1 MSITTVI
8 LADDHHLVR
17 HSLRVM
23 LETKPGFRVIGEAED
38 GLQALE
44 LLEQLKPDV
53 IVIDVMMPK
62 LGGLEVARQA
72 RKRSPATR
80 VVMLSMYADE
90 AYVIEALRSGAQ
102 AYVLKSCSPEEFVA
116 AIKEASLGHSY
127 LSPPLS
133 DLAIRAYISAAQAS
147 SLDAPEPLTARER
160 EVLHLAAQGYTTT
173 QIADILSI
181 SQQTAQTH
189 RRNMMHR
196 LKLHSQTE
204 LVRYAIEKGILKPR
218 A

>member
-1 MSITTVI
+1 
-8 LADDHHLVR
+8 
-17 HSLRVM
+17 
-23 LETKPGFRVIGEAED
+23 
-38 GLQALE
+38 
-44 LLEQLKPDV
+44 
-53 IVIDVMMPK
+53 MPR

-72 RKRSPATR
+72 RKRSPASR

-90 AYVIEALRSGAQ
+90 AYVIEALRAGAQ
-102 AYVLKSCSPEEFVA
+102 AYVLKSCSPEEFMT
-116 AIKEASLGHSY
+116 AIKEAALGHTY

-133 DLAIRAYISAAQAS
+133 DLAIRAYISAAQDS
-147 SLDAPEPLTARER
+147 SLDTREALTPRER

-173 QIADILSI
+173 QIANMLSI

-196 LKLHSQTE
+196 LKLHSQTD

-218 A
+218 E